1 MLTKEKIFRIGI
13 DKISLYNFSLKTDK
27 KFKTLTDTKENYVKE
42 KTIISDELFSIISS
56 YTIYQ
61 NDNKIEESYY
71 NKLTFNPNKILT
83 GDNICNSTVEDF
95 QAALKKLKE
104 ILFSMGIEIDFSQA
118 KIADIEINLNVP
130 VDFENYSQVFMLF
143 FKQLSNAKAISAI
156 TQSQRAKY
164 FKIDESFFARL
175 SKKSTF
181 KVYSKDREKKLAT
194 KITRLEYYF
203 EDNSYKY
210 LAEKFGADNTIN
222 TLSDNL
228 IQEIFR
234 YKATKDFIK
243 KSFTYLEEEL
253 KPLLEREYL
262 AFKQANKLARISG
275 KKEERN
281 VYKYLEQFW
290 IFDNSFLIELIEKYD
305 AVHKSREINRIIT
318 KYNQYD
324 NLKKLNYMLE
334 LILTTK
340 TN

>member
-42 KTIISDELFSIISS
+42 KTIISDELFSIITS

-156 TQSQRAKY
+156 TQSQQTKY
-164 FKIDESFFARL
+164 FKIDESFFSRL

-243 KSFTYLEEEL
+243 KSFTYLEEE
-253 KPLLEREYL
+253 
-262 AFKQANKLARISG
+262 
-275 KKEERN
+275 RN

-290 IFDNSFLIELIEKYD
+290 IFDNSFLIELIEKYNSKN
-305 AVHKSREINRIIT
+305 KSREIKKVFLR
-318 KYNQYD
+318 YNQYD
-324 NLKKLNYMLE
+324 NLKKLNYVLE
-334 LILTTK
+334 LIFPH
-340 TN
+340 